1 MFIGRERELK
11 TLSQHYNSGSFEF
24 FCIYG
29 RRRVGKTEL
38 IKEFIKGKKSVFF
51 TGLEDTKE
59 VNLTNFSHAVR
70 ETLHGAK
77 GKAIYADFNEAFAD
91 IFEYARAEK
100 LVLVIDEYPYLAKS
114 YPGISSLL
122 QVEIDH
128 RLNTTDMFI
137 ILCGSS
143 MSFMEKQV
151 MGHES
156 PLYGRRTGQIKTL
169 PFDYETSKKFC
180 PQGTGEETAL
190 IYGLT
195 GGIAKYLQLFG
206 NDKSLEDNIKTNFLN
221 SDEVLF
227 EEPLNLLNQEL
238 REPALYNS
246 VITAVAAGSTKVN
259 EIGTKT
265 HLNSAACVKYLKN
278 LVELGIMKR
287 EIPIFDKPTS
297 KKCIYRLNDGMFRFW
312 YRFVYKNISKIQLGL
327 GAEVYDDIKDQIPD
341 FMGEVFEQICQEYMW
356 KAKLPF
362 SVSAIGRWWGNN
374 PVKKAEQE
382 IDFIAADSGGAR
394 AIFCECKWR
403 NEKTPESVIDKLI
416 DKAAVFNCKE
426 KYYYL
431 FSKSAFTDPA
441 RKRAAKNIKLIEFGD
456 MFSPAP
462 PAG

>member
-11 TLSQHYNSGSFEF
+11 TLNQHYAGERFEF

-38 IKEFIKGKKSVFF
+38 IKAFIKGKKTIFF
-51 TGLEDTKE
+51 TGLEDTKQ
-59 VNLTNFSHAVR
+59 VNLADFSYAVR
-70 ETLHGAK
+70 ESLYGVK
-77 GKAIYADFNEAFAD
+77 SKAAYADFREAFAD

-114 YPGISSLL
+114 CPGVFSLL

-128 RLNTTDMFI
+128 RLKDTNMFI

-143 MSFMEKQV
+143 MSFMERQV

-156 PLYGRRTGQIKTL
+156 PLYGRRTGQIKVL
-169 PFDYETSKKFC
+169 PFDYETSRKFH
-180 PQGTGEETAL
+180 PQGTDEEKAV
-190 IYGLT
+190 IYGVT

-206 NDKSLEDNIKTNFLN
+206 NEESLEYNIKTNFLN
-221 SDEVLF
+221 SDELLF
-227 EEPLNLLNQEL
+227 EEPMNLLNQEL

-246 VITAVAAGSTKVN
+246 IITAVAGGSTKVN
-259 EIGTKT
+259 EIETKT
-265 HLNSAACVKYLKN
+265 HLNSAVCVKYLKN
-278 LVELGIMKR
+278 LIDLGIIKR
-287 EIPIFDKPTS
+287 EISVLDNPTS
-297 KKCIYRLNDGMFRFW
+297 KRSIYRLNDGMFRFW

-327 GAEVYDDIKDQIPD
+327 GDELYEDIKDRIPD
-341 FMGEVFEQICQEYMW
+341 FMGEVFEEICKEYIW

-362 SVSAIGRWWGNN
+362 SPSEIGRWWGNN

-382 IDFIAADSGGAR
+382 IDLIAVNSGNTK

-403 NEKTPESVIDKLI
+403 NEKTPESAIDGLI
-416 DKAAVFNCKE
+416 DKAAIFSHKE

-431 FSKSAFTDPA
+431 FSKSGFTD
-441 RKRAAKNIKLIEFGD
+441 AAKKREGERIKLIDFKD
-456 MFSPAP
+456 MF
-462 PAG
+462 